1 MFLNKLGVALWLCP
15 KQNTPAY
22 DKLLTLMGSLN
33 TLFPGQPP
41 KFEPHI
47 TITTSIVMDLNDTA
61 KTKDD
66 VDRILSASAVALNSL
81 PKNHES
87 LVKLGN
93 VNSQRKFFKKLYF
106 EVEKDPNLVSFA
118 RIIRELFVIV
128 PQDIQQEDMKQN
140 PHLYTTDSHGNSIR
154 RRPLK
159 RRNSTQ
165 TIKEFDTTSI
175 RQAATYKAAEWSI
188 DEFDPH
194 VSLVYSDIWPIDSA
208 LWRNINTRILDI
220 GWDVEWDHSVLKL
233 VLCEGDVRDWVV
245 LGSVD
250 VH

>member
-1 MFLNKLGVALWLCP
+1 MS
-15 KQNTPAY
+15 
-22 DKLLTLMGSLN
+22 SLN
-33 TLFPGQPP
+33 TLFPGLPP

-47 TITTSIVMDLNDTA
+47 TITTNISLDLADQS

-66 VDRILSASAVALNSL
+66 VDRILSASAVAMNSL

-128 PQDIQQEDMKQN
+128 PQDIEKENIKQN
-140 PHLYTTDSHGNSIR
+140 PQLYTKDNNGNTIR
-154 RRPLK
+154 RKPLK
-159 RRNSTQ
+159 KKSKT
-165 TIKEFDTTSI
+165 TEVKEFDTSFI
-175 RQAATYKAAEWSI
+175 RQAAAYKAAEWSVQ
-188 DEFDPH
+188 EFDPH
-194 VSLVYSDIWPIDSA
+194 ISLVYSDLWPLHSA

-220 GWDVEWDHSVLKL
+220 DWDIEWEFGVLKL
-233 VLCEGDVRDWVV
+233 VLCEGNVNDWVV

-250 VH
+250 IH